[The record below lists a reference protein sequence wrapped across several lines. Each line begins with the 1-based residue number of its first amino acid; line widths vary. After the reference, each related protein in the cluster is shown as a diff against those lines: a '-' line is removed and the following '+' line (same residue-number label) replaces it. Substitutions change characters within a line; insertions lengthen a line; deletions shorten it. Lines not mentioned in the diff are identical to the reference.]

1 MNFETHKNYFL
12 AAVIIV
18 GLYGIVV
25 PTLVSK
31 DELALATAP
40 TSDAMLIP
48 DVPDHYKLSGWDED
62 PLWFLS
68 SGVSPVETDESSPLE
83 PVVANVSADLLSQER
98 ARIVSELNSRREGLR
113 RWVGG
118 EIDRTE
124 QKIEALDSRIESILP
139 SLTPALRNNITTNN
153 HDKVV
158 RMIYPVVQ
166 LRGNGTVGSGVVLS
180 CEFAGEQHWKTW
192 IVTAYHV
199 VEEVRDLTS
208 EEVVIRELRFFDP
221 EHGRLDEVV
230 YDGFEVASLPES
242 DLSLIRVDRAT
253 AWPYTAIVAAESV
266 CNSLSVFEPV
276 YAVGCPLGNQP
287 LPTLGQ
293 ISSQYKPVGGEI
305 YWMVNAPTYFG
316 NSGGG
321 IFRAKDSQLIGISS
335 MIYTYGKRSPMVVPH
350 MGLFVPFQTVR
361 SWLRREG
368 FAYLIRNPQ
377 IGPVPASDSSG
388 NTGNGVSGSF

>member
-1 MNFETHKNYFL
+1 MNHDTHKKYFL

-18 GLYGIVV
+18 GLYGVVV
-25 PTLVSK
+25 PALVSK
-31 DELALATAP
+31 EELALATAP
-40 TSDAMLIP
+40 TGDAMLIP
-48 DVPDHYKLSGWDED
+48 RVPDHSNSSGFDED
-62 PLWFLS
+62 PLWYLS
-68 SGVSPVETDESSPLE
+68 SGVSAVESDDFSPLE

-98 ARIVSELNSRREGLR
+98 ARIVRELNLRREGLR
-113 RWVGG
+113 RWVGD

-124 QKIEALDSRIESILP
+124 QKIDALDSRIESILP
-139 SLTPALRNNITTNN
+139 SLTPALRNDTTTNH

-180 CEFAGEQHWKTW
+180 CEFAGENHWKIW

-221 EHGRLDEVV
+221 ERGRLDDVV

-253 AWPYTAIVAAESV
+253 AWPYSAIVATESV

-287 LPTLGQ
+287 LPALGE
-293 ISSQYKPVGGEI
+293 ISSQYEPVGEEI

-350 MGLFVPFQTVR
+350 MGLFVPFHKVR

-368 FAYLIRNPQ
+368 FAYLIGNPE
-377 IGPVPASDSSG
+377 IGPVPASDGSA